1 MPALRSPHL
10 TPDALKFLRQL
21 ARNNRRE
28 WFTPRKHEFDELVRK
43 PMLAVIAAV
52 LDDMAGYA
60 PDFLRLPEKCIMR
73 IYRDTRFSADKTP
86 YKNRVPV
93 WFGGGGMHKT
103 SGAGFYFHVGAK
115 QVEIAAGFFMPDR
128 EQLQKV
134 RAHLLENHKEFRS
147 LWRAAALR
155 RAMPEDY
162 SAYLSRA
169 PKGFPA
175 EHPAMEFVRATRLGI
190 GVELPSE
197 VAVSPK
203 FVSEITRRF
212 RLAAPLVHF
221 LNVPLLAEQKRPTQ
235 SRAFRLH

>member
-1 MPALRSPHL
+1 MSSPHL
-10 TPDALKFLRQL
+10 TPEALKFLRQL

-28 WFTPRKHEFDELVRK
+28 WFTPRKPQFDELVRK
-43 PMLAVIAAV
+43 PMLAIIGSV
-52 LDDMAGYA
+52 LDDMAEYA
-60 PDFLRLPEKCIMR
+60 PNFLRLPEKCIMR
-73 IYRDTRFSADKTP
+73 IYRDTRFSSDKTP

-93 WFGGGGMHKT
+93 WFSAVGMAKT

-134 RAHLLENHKEFRS
+134 RAHLFTNHAEFRRM
-147 LWRAAALR
+147 WRAAALR

-190 GVELPSE
+190 GVELPAE
-197 VAVSPK
+197 VAASPK

-212 RLAAPLVHF
+212 RLAAPVVHF
-221 LNVPLLAEQKRPTQ
+221 LNAPLLAAQKRQTQ
-235 SRAFRLH
+235 PKAFRLS